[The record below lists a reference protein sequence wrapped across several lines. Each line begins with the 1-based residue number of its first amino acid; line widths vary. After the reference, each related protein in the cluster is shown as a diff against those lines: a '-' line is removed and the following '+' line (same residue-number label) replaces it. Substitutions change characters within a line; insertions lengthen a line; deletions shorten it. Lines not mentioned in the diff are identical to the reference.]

1 MPTRGSVQLVHYEV
15 IVYAD
20 DKHQD
25 GQTVAFTESQEQ
37 AAQIADSMRSAGY
50 TAVEIKR
57 FGPAEETPAEASG
70 GTSGGA

>member
-1 MPTRGSVQLVHYEV
+1 MAHYEV

-20 DKHQD
+20 DKRQD
-25 GQTVAFTESQEQ
+25 GQVVGFIENQEQ

-57 FGPAEETPAEASG
+57 YGQADETPAEASG

>member
-1 MPTRGSVQLVHYEV
+1 MTHYEV

-20 DKHQD
+20 DKRQD
-25 GQTVAFTESQEQ
+25 GHVVGFTESQEQ

-57 FGPAEETPAEASG
+57 YGQADETPAAVPAE
-70 GTSGGA
+70 TSGAAPGWA

>member
-1 MPTRGSVQLVHYEV
+1 MEVPTRGCVQLVHYEV

-57 FGPAEETPAEASG
+57 FCQAEETPAAAPR
-70 GTSGGA
+70 GA

>member
-1 MPTRGSVQLVHYEV
+1 MAHYEV

-25 GQTVAFTESQEQ
+25 GQVVGFSESQEQ

-57 FGPAEETPAEASG
+57 FGPADETPAAAPAE
-70 GTSGGA
+70 TSSAAPGGA

>member
-1 MPTRGSVQLVHYEV
+1 MTHYEV

-20 DKHQD
+20 DKRQD
-25 GQTVAFTESQEQ
+25 GQVVGFTESQEQ

-57 FGPAEETPAEASG
+57 FGPADETSAAEPGGISG
-70 GTSGGA
+70 EA

>member
-1 MPTRGSVQLVHYEV
+1 MVHYEV

-20 DKHQD
+20 DKRQD
-25 GQTVAFTESQEQ
+25 GQVVGFTESQEQ

-57 FGPAEETPAEASG
+57 FGPADETPVAAP
-70 GTSGGA
+70 GGA

>member
-1 MPTRGSVQLVHYEV
+1 MAHYEV

-20 DKHQD
+20 DKRQG
-25 GQTVAFTESQEQ
+25 GQVVGFTESQEQ
-37 AAQIADSMRSAGY
+37 AAQIADSMRSEGY

-57 FGPAEETPAEASG
+57 YGQADETPAEASG

>member
-1 MPTRGSVQLVHYEV
+1 MAHYEV

-20 DKHQD
+20 DKRQD
-25 GQTVAFTESQEQ
+25 GQVVGFTESQEQ

-57 FGPAEETPAEASG
+57 FGPQEEAPAAAPAE
-70 GTSGGA
+70 TSGAAPGWA

>member
-1 MPTRGSVQLVHYEV
+1 MTHYEV

-57 FGPAEETPAEASG
+57 FGPAEETPAAAP
-70 GTSGGA
+70 GGA

>member
-1 MPTRGSVQLVHYEV
+1 MAHYEV

-57 FGPAEETPAEASG
+57 FDKSEETPAAAPG
-70 GTSGGA
+70 VA

>member
-1 MPTRGSVQLVHYEV
+1 MTHYEV

-37 AAQIADSMRSAGY
+37 AAQIADNMRAAGY

-57 FGPAEETPAEASG
+57 FGPADETPAEASG
-70 GTSGGA
+70 GAFGGA

>member
-1 MPTRGSVQLVHYEV
+1 MVHYEV

-25 GQTVAFTESQEQ
+25 GQVVGFTESQEQ
-37 AAQIADSMRSAGY
+37 AAQLADNMRASGF

-57 FGPAEETPAEASG
+57 FFPAEETPAAAP
-70 GTSGGA
+70 GGA

>member
-1 MPTRGSVQLVHYEV
+1 MAHYEV

-20 DKHQD
+20 EKRQD

-37 AAQIADSMRSAGY
+37 AAQIADNMRASGF

-57 FGPAEETPAEASG
+57 FGPADETSAAEPG
-70 GTSGGA
+70 GISGGA